1 MSSLKSKISDNT
13 HWLSAAFAGVLS
25 LIVTWFIYQQ
35 TDELSEAIHSKK
47 PQEAKS
53 QKLAPLDLS
62 PFQRAEAS
70 LKNPTKW
77 SADHPGNLFVSERFL
92 LEDGVLRNPETAS
105 FYRHSDGRFID
116 NAWFLGYPSLK
127 KLLGTPK
134 LHLQDSDEDGFTN
147 EEEWAAKT
155 DPTDQKS
162 HPPLISKLFFV
173 KQTEISNRVR
183 LKQIQNIA
191 GEEQITI
198 ERLDAPLPPWL
209 QAPKKYSDKINAL
222 KFQQPTLK
230 KNQAIGDIKLQREE
244 GKADTEYSIGDSH
257 IKLVSIEHLT
267 DVKVPLDR
275 VRFVDT
281 KSGRERIA
289 TKPTF
294 SNNSKDPSLVLEADF
309 AQKAIS
315 LSLRYTLSPM
325 EYQTEPGK
333 SIELVS
339 NTGEKETYKVKDST
353 SAYVILVDQLGKEIQ
368 VSAQAQ
374 APQPVSSPPSPSP
387 SVPSSRQ

>member
-1 MSSLKSKISDNT
+1 
-13 HWLSAAFAGVLS
+13 
-25 LIVTWFIYQQ
+25 
-35 TDELSEAIHSKK
+35 
-47 PQEAKS
+47 
-53 QKLAPLDLS
+53 
-62 PFQRAEAS
+62 
-70 LKNPTKW
+70 
-77 SADHPGNLFVSERFL
+77 
-92 LEDGVLRNPETAS
+92 VLRNPETAS

-155 DPTDQKS
+155 DPTDPKS
-162 HPPLISKLFFV
+162 HPSLLSKLFFV
-173 KQTEISNRVR
+173 KQTEMSNRIR
-183 LKQIQNIA
+183 LKQIQNIG

-198 ERLDAPLPPWL
+198 ERLDATLPPWL

-230 KNQAIGDIKLQREE
+230 KNQAIGDIKLLREE
-244 GKADTEYSIGDSH
+244 GKPGTEYSIGDPH

-267 DVKVPLDR
+267 DVKIPLDR
-275 VRFVDT
+275 VRFTDT

-294 SNNSKDPSLVLEADF
+294 SNDSKDPALVLEADF

-315 LSLRYTLSPM
+315 LSLRYTLNPM
-325 EYQTEPGK
+325 EFQTEPGK

-339 NTGEKETYKVKDST
+339 SSGKKEIYKVKDST
-353 SAYVILVDQLGKEIQ
+353 STHVILVDESGTEVQ
-368 VSAQAQ
+368 VSAQTQ
-374 APQPVSSPPSPSP
+374 TSQPSAPPRP
-387 SVPSSRQ
+387 